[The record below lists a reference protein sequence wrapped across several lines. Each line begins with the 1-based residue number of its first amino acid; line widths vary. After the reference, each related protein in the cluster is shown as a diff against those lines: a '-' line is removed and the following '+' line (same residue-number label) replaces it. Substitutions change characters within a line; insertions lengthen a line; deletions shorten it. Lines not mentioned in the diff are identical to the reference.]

1 MALTLTLTDVVV
13 SVAHVEAIGTVA
25 FSGTYATSGDAL
37 NWTTLQN
44 QIDQAAGKLV
54 SSSMADPAFGPVWAR
69 FDSNGGSDNS
79 YPLNR
84 GTAASNWLMLG
95 YAGIT
100 QFTGGAAYP
109 SSALTDVVVFRAV
122 FRKLL

>member
-1 MALTLTLTDVVV
+1 MAIALTLTDVIV
-13 SVAHVEAIGTVA
+13 SAAHIEAIGTVA
-25 FSGTYATSGDAL
+25 FSGNYTTSGDTL
-37 NWTTLQN
+37 NWE
-44 QIDQAAGKLV
+44 GLV
-54 SSSMADPAFGPVWAR
+54 GQLDARGAIVASSMADPAAGPVWAK

-79 YPLNR
+79 YPLNK
-84 GTAASNWLMLG
+84 GALPTNWLMLG

-109 SSALTDVVVFRAV
+109 SSATGDTVVFRAV